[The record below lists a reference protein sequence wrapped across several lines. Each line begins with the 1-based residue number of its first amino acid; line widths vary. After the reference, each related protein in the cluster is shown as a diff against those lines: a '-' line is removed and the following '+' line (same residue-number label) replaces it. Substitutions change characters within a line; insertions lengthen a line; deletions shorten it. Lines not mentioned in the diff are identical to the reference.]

1 MLIEITTD
9 SEIFLKI
16 NGKFLSLK
24 DSSTESQPECVV
36 SPNGDKRWYLNGQLH
51 RVDGPAIERAN
62 GTREWWL
69 NDKRHR
75 TDGPAIERAGY
86 KSWWL
91 NGKKLNPEEVA
102 KNLTPEQKL
111 LISYLKTTK

>member
-36 SPNGDKRWYLNGQLH
+36 SPNGYKRWYLNGQLH
-51 RVDGPAIERAN
+51 RVGGPAVERADGTKEWYLN
-62 GTREWWL
+62 GQL
-69 NDKRHR
+69 HR
-75 TDGPAIERAGY
+75 TDGPAVEYANGY
-86 KSWWL
+86 KAWWL
-91 NGKKLNPEEVA
+91 NGEKLNPEEVA

-111 LISYLKTTK
+111 FIRYLKTI